1 MTFQPLRPKMTFST
15 GVQTQAFLL
24 LAAGAVFLRG
34 LILMLLFGVLHG
46 WVSAAVPAVGFWHST
61 VIALLLDALFS
72 VRFNAN
78 KD

>member
-1 MTFQPLRPKMTFST
+1 MNKEMKFST
-15 GVQTQAFLL
+15 PVLGQAFLL